1 MARLVLVFPQ
11 IRRLIGDFGVP
22 IAILVMV
29 LVDYSIQDT
38 YTQVSSHPP
47 TPWAGPLTSHPPMA
61 TSGSQQ
67 LTFPLPL
74 SLAPVGPG
82 ASMAPLTL
90 WSTASALSISVSS
103 TPCRS

>member
-1 MARLVLVFPQ
+1 MARLALAFPQ

-47 TPWAGPLTSHPPMA
+47 TPWTEPLTPHPPRDPCAPSHCPGYGSAAPPVPSMA
-61 TSGSQQ
+61 APARS
-67 LTFPLPL
+67 PLAPSIQPSL
-74 SLAPVGPG
+74 SL
-82 ASMAPLTL
+82 
-90 WSTASALSISVSS
+90 
-103 TPCRS
+103 